1 MNGQSYTYSQAN
13 YTNPHAVTSISSTT
27 LTYDNNGNELTKGSS
42 LANTW
47 DYDNRL
53 TQTVSGQTT
62 VTYDY
67 DASGQ
72 RIKYSNGTTTS
83 YYPTKYYN
91 TDGTTRKKHIF
102 ANGIEIGAI
111 TGTGAGATVRYIHT
125 DHLTGSNIVTNSTNT
140 ADETLDYY
148 PFGSIRIDSGSF
160 NEQRKFTGYEYDGD
174 TGLNYAGSRYYDAAT
189 GRFISQDPAFLAV
202 GDNAK
207 LKALTKLE
215 IERYL
220 ADPQLANSYSYVSNN
235 PLKYTDSTGDFLD
248 IALDV
253 GFIGYDLYRMGSA
266 AWNRN
271 WSEVKS
277 ESANLGLDIGGAALP
292 GITGLGMIRRAGEAA
307 KLVDKAG
314 DAGKVLNKAGDITHV
329 DPNKI
334 RFTQDSISSV
344 FKNGNTLES
353 TVNDLKSGKI
363 SPTDFPPIRI
373 FEKGGEMYSL
383 DNRRLNVFQRAGIGV
398 IAVLVSSMQ
407 LYNSFSTHSFKHIY

>member
-1 MNGQSYTYSQAN
+1 MKYTAG
-13 YTNPHAVTSISSTT
+13 A
-27 LTYDNNGNELTKGSS
+27 
-42 LANTW
+42 A
-47 DYDNRL
+47 
-53 TQTVSGQTT
+53 TT
-62 VTYDY
+62 VYPSRYYNIKGTE
-67 DASGQ
+67 
-72 RIKYSNGTTTS
+72 RIKHVYAGDQLIATI
-83 YYPTKYYN
+83 K
-91 TDGTTRKKHIF
+91 
-102 ANGIEIGAI
+102 
-111 TGTGAGATVRYIHT
+111 GTGASALVYSVST
-125 DHLTGSNIVTNSTNT
+125 DHLTGSNVVTNSSGTV
-140 ADETLDYY
+140 EELVDYY
-148 PFGSIRIDSGSF
+148 PYGDIRLDEKAGTFS
-160 NEQRKFTGYEYDGD
+160 EQRKFTGHEYDAD
-174 TGLNYAGSRYYDAAT
+174 TGLSYMNARYYNGKI
-189 GRFISQDPAFLAV
+189 GRFVSQDPAYLAV

-215 IERYL
+215 VERYL
-220 ADPQLANSYSYVSNN
+220 ADPQLANSYSYVANN

-266 AWNRN
+266 ALKGN
-271 WSEVKS
+271 WGEVKS

-307 KLVDKAG
+307 KLADKAA

-353 TVNDLKSGKI
+353 TVNGLKSGKI

-383 DNRRLNVFQRAGIGV
+383 DNRRLNVFQRAGMDIPTVRATPQEIMKDGWKFTTQNDGKS
-398 IAVLVSSMQ
+398 IIIK
-407 LYNSFSTHSFKHIY
+407 NKF